1 MESAFTVDS
10 YTNIAGQMEYDNIPT
25 YTATRVDPD
34 EPEPSGEFPLA
45 DCFDFRP
52 SVEDIAGTSTTI
64 TSIDEITGNSFDFF
78 HRQFDGTGATVV
90 DSPQPDSNLQA
101 DFEFYLSK
109 FVNVY
114 LLSNGRFKL
123 VDGVSAENPV
133 EPADVSDGM
142 KLATIF
148 IPAFTFSPK
157 DVNVKR
163 YKTKRLT
170 MREIGKIKKRLETV
184 ESLTA
189 LSLLERDAES
199 FEIQDANGLNRFK
212 SGFVVDNFQGHR
224 VGDAANKDYKN
235 SMDFRAGELRAK
247 HITKPVDLE
256 ENVTSDD
263 ARTTAGYQ
271 KTGDL
276 LTLPYTEVI
285 LTEQPFASTVERV
298 APFKTAT
305 WKGVLTI
312 DPTQD
317 NWIETEIAPDL
328 IINREG
334 NYDAVLTSVGNNL
347 GVVWNSWQTTWQ
359 GTVWR
364 DDGVEEEFDYG
375 D

>member
-1 MESAFTVDS
+1 MKDIGVL
-10 YTNIAGQMEYDNIPT
+10 NR
-25 YTATRVDPD
+25 RVGNL
-34 EPEPSGEFPLA
+34 EKM
-45 DCFDFRP
+45 
-52 SVEDIAGTSTTI
+52 TT
-64 TSIDEITGNSFDFF
+64 
-78 HRQFDGTGATVV
+78 
-90 DSPQPDSNLQA
+90 
-101 DFEFYLSK
+101 
-109 FVNVY
+109 
-114 LLSNGRFKL
+114 
-123 VDGVSAENPV
+123 
-133 EPADVSDGM
+133 
-142 KLATIF
+142 
-148 IPAFTFSPK
+148 
-157 DVNVKR
+157 
-163 YKTKRLT
+163 
-170 MREIGKIKKRLETV
+170 
-184 ESLTA
+184 
-189 LSLLERDAES
+189 LSLLEKDAQS
-199 FEIQDANGLNRFK
+199 FEVLDANGLNRFK

-224 VGDAANKDYKN
+224 VGDVASKDYKN
-235 SMDFRAGELRAK
+235 SMDFKKGNLRPK

-359 GTVWR
+359 GTVWQ
-364 DDGVEEEFDYG
+364 DDGVPEDDGGWDDYG
-375 D
+375 TI